1 MHRTGYPKGTF
12 HLPLRYV
19 LCRGPQE
26 LAAFPGWE
34 WLGHWLISRLFY
46 SHVLAGWFRDQK
58 LATMIWHYDL
68 SMWFGF
74 LTPWWPQCDSTHVVA
89 QGSKHKHY
97 EKREKLTWHFMIL
110 LEMTDT
116 IPSTV
121 HYWLCTEVLQRLLKQ
136 THPALIPGQ
145 GTQPPPCNQKSI
157 KEFWDFVWKCP
168 RSHWQTH
175 VNTSCWPWK
184 SSEHKYGP

>member
-1 MHRTGYPKGTF
+1 MHRIGYPKGTF

-110 LEMTDT
+110 LEMTHYSLHGTLLTAYWSATETVETDT
-116 IPSTV
+116 PCTDSRARDTGSTLQSKE
-121 HYWLCTEVLQRLLKQ
+121 YQRILRLCLKMP
-136 THPALIPGQ
+136 TFSL
-145 GTQPPPCNQKSI
+145 T
-157 KEFWDFVWKCP
+157 DT
-168 RSHWQTH
+168 R
-175 VNTSCWPWK
+175 
-184 SSEHKYGP
+184 